1 MGVFFYEFS
10 RKFLVN
16 PLPLPAIDTLGNIGF
31 QLAVPLPPH
40 VEAFQK
46 KLLKKTPLDD

>member
-1 MGVFFYEFS
+1 MGVIFKDFS

-16 PLPLPAIDTLGNIGF
+16 LLPIPAMDALANIGF
-31 QLAVPLPPH
+31 QSAVPLPPH

-46 KLLKKTPLDD
+46 KLSKKTPLDD